1 MSKFPLLD
9 IFFQLG
15 RVRKEFSDGSSDR
28 LEKLETVGSVLKV
41 SNMTKDFGGLRAVD
55 NVSFEIEKG
64 EFVGLIGPN
73 GCGKTTTFNC
83 ISGLLDA
90 TEGDVEVFGE
100 DATLLRPDQIQ
111 KLGITR
117 TFQHTRLWREMTTIE
132 NLLIPP
138 RNQYGTDPIRGFI
151 SNFFRGEEEARVRK
165 AYSTLEELEIT
176 HMAHNLT
183 SELSGGQSK
192 LVDIGRALMG
202 EPDLLLLD
210 EPVAGVAGPLAE
222 KIFNNLRNIVSQTG
236 ISILVIEHNMDFI
249 LRRGVD
255 RIIVMDQGKVLMQGT
270 PDEVKD
276 SKEVIE
282 AYLGGAG

>member
-1 MSKFPLLD
+1 MS
-9 IFFQLG
+9 
-15 RVRKEFSDGSSDR
+15 
-28 LEKLETVGSVLKV
+28 SVLKV
-41 SNMTKDFGGLRAVD
+41 TDLTKDFGGLRAID
-55 NVSFEIEKG
+55 NVSFEVGKG

-83 ISGLLDA
+83 ISGLL
-90 TEGDVEVFGE
+90 EPSKGEVEVFE
-100 DATLLRPDQIQ
+100 QNTTVLRPDEIQ
-111 KLGITR
+111 KLGLTR

-138 RNQYGTDPIRGFI
+138 RNQFGDNPFYGIL
-151 SNFFRGEEEARVRK
+151 SHFFKDEENARVAR
-165 AYSTLEELEIT
+165 AYDTLAELEIT

-202 EPDLLLLD
+202 EPELLLLD

-222 KIFNNLRNIVSQTG
+222 KIFNNLRRIVSKEG
-236 ISILVIEHNMDFI
+236 ISIFVIEHNMDFI

-282 AYLGGAG
+282 AYLGAAA